1 MTGFYF
7 YSINAYLCYMQK
19 VITIL
24 IFVLLS
30 GDLFSQD
37 KEIEVP
43 YTLAD
48 RERLVRVEVRMNSLE
63 KRMDNIEQEVRSG
76 NKELRNSIN
85 NLTYS
90 IFGLIGVFIA
100 VLVWDRRKTLYPV
113 LQQMDTEKEKLQSE
127 VKHRKKIDEFL
138 KELSKKDKKV
148 HEAMK
153 HAGLL

>member
-1 MTGFYF
+1 M
-7 YSINAYLCYMQK
+7 
-19 VITIL
+19 
-24 IFVLLS
+24 
-30 GDLFSQD
+30 
-37 KEIEVP
+37 
-43 YTLAD
+43 
-48 RERLVRVEVRMNSLE
+48 
-63 KRMDNIEQEVRSG
+63 
-76 NKELRNSIN
+76 RNSIN